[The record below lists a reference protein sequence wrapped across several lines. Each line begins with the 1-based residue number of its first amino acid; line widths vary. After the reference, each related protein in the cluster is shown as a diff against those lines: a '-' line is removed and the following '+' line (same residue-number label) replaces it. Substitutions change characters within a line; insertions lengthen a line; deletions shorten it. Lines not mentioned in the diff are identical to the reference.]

1 LWLESNNEFV
11 IKDFF
16 VDGFINLS
24 VWRGVVLLDFAR
36 VDGVNPQD
44 KKVNL
49 SPSYRVAMPLDAL
62 AALPEQSS
70 TTMADLTKRAQS
82 SDVSEANA

>member
-1 LWLESNNEFV
+1 M
-11 IKDFF
+11 KDLF
-16 VDGFINLS
+16 VDRLINIS
-24 VWRGVVLLDFAR
+24 VWQGVARLDFAR
-36 VDGVNPQD
+36 VDDVNPED

-49 SPSYRVAMPLDAL
+49 SPSYRVAIPLDTL